1 MAGALV
7 LIACRRRASVASD
20 APNLSDNVQS
30 VAIGFFAG
38 KELYRNTLDPAMRF
52 VGRKG
57 DDVANGVDR
66 NQLLAA
72 VHVVTVT
79 HLQGEQAPHI
89 DPVLMTPVSKND
101 MLPEPLS
108 LIVADMQQDRH
119 AAEGTLQRH
128 RAMTFLGYVAR
139 VNRQRADVPLGSD
152 KKRIETLSDVFDIVN
167 DPLSTKRVHLA
178 PTGRAAA
185 AARNPRRVP
194 PLLSVL
200 KKAAA
205 SVAAHTCGQHSALRQ
220 LHPVQPRKRKARA
233 SP

>member
-7 LIACRRRASVASD
+7 LIACRRSCNDVRS
-20 APNLSDNVQS
+20 L
-30 VAIGFFAG
+30 AIGFFAG

-57 DDVANGVDR
+57 DDVGNDVDK

-79 HLQGEQAPHI
+79 HLQGEEAPRI
-89 DPVLMTPVSKND
+89 DPVLMTPVSMND
-101 MLPEPLS
+101 ALPEPLS

-119 AAEGTLQRH
+119 AAEGTLQKH
-128 RAMTFLGYVAR
+128 RATTFLEYVAR

-167 DPLSTKRVHLA
+167 DPLSTKKVQLA
-178 PTGRAAA
+178 PTGRAASA
-185 AARNPRRVP
+185 SRNPRRAP
-194 PLLSVL
+194 TLLSVL

-205 SVAAHTCGQHSALRQ
+205 SVAAHTCSQHNALRQ
-220 LHPVQPRKRKARA
+220 LHGLEAQEACQPLKRKRKARGA
-233 SP
+233 